1 MAAIAHIAQNQYRQG
16 DSSLGVMPFF
26 HTMGVRILLSTA
38 LLNGRLACVPEYGPE
53 QVLRLISEE
62 RLTTLF
68 LVPTMF
74 HDVLRHPEFE
84 SYDLRSLSRVGFAG
98 MTMSQALIQCC
109 LDQLK
114 PSYVFNSY
122 CASDI

>member
-1 MAAIAHIAQNQYRQG
+1 MLYTSGTTGRPKGVPRSHRSELMAAIAHIAQNQYRQG

-26 HTMGVRILLSTA
+26 HTMGVRIMLSVA
-38 LLNGRLACVPEYGPE
+38 LLNGRLVCVPEYGPE

-74 HDVLRHPEFE
+74 HDVLRRPEFE
-84 SYDLRSLSRVGFAG
+84 SYDLR
-98 MTMSQALIQCC
+98 
-109 LDQLK
+109 
-114 PSYVFNSY
+114 
-122 CASDI
+122 